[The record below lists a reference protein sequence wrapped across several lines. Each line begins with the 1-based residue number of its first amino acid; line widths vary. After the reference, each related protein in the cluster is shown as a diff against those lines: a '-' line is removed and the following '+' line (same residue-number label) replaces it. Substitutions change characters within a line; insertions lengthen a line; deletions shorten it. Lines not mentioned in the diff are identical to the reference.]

1 MSDSDAQT
9 DTAPSEILP
18 FNQPEAVAAFLGRT
32 FLCYMTYADSS
43 FLFDWLEKTPDIR
56 LRCRNT
62 TEQETLFT
70 TPPELLRAIHTCE
83 WVTSPEKDLGLPSDW
98 GFAGLIQFAVH
109 KVQETV
115 DVKSQRL
122 YGPSFKQL
130 YCERV
135 RNIHGLEVLCPH
147 QNHWTFV
154 IQDHTCARD
163 MRQKADCRNYMLKS
177 EIMAATSIFF
187 RQMNEMVWSSEK
199 NRYTSKPRYKGGLL
213 TATVVTFTRGKVR
226 VVQATIRPSEKHPTL
241 DLNLRAKYTL
251 TKAGYD
257 KNVAFDVLKW
267 ILDPPQAEL
276 ETEP

>member
-115 DVKSQRL
+115 QVKSR
-122 YGPSFKQL
+122 
-130 YCERV
+130 E
-135 RNIHGLEVLCPH
+135 
-147 QNHWTFV
+147 
-154 IQDHTCARD
+154 
-163 MRQKADCRNYMLKS
+163 
-177 EIMAATSIFF
+177 
-187 RQMNEMVWSSEK
+187 
-199 NRYTSKPRYKGGLL
+199 
-213 TATVVTFTRGKVR
+213 
-226 VVQATIRPSEKHPTL
+226 
-241 DLNLRAKYTL
+241 
-251 TKAGYD
+251 
-257 KNVAFDVLKW
+257 
-267 ILDPPQAEL
+267 
-276 ETEP
+276 